1 MAFVSMVADMSER
14 EESLAPEPA
23 GYTRNGDDGHTEFGG
38 HGRVAKR
45 DARVVAFAECDEANA
60 SISVAVAMGGLPINL
75 TSMLVSVQND
85 LFDLAADLSVPLS
98 RQEPA
103 RARMVQGHIDRLERA
118 TQHFDADS
126 EDVSGTVLPGGTAGA
141 ALLYMSRAVVRRA
154 ERAVWIAL
162 EEYPDAV
169 NPLTARYLNRLSSM
183 LFVLARGPMPS
194 TGTLCGSRRHRC
206 SRSTPTLTT
215 TPPPKGPASRNRRTG
230 GPAPRRR

>member
-1 MAFVSMVADMSER
+1 MAFISIVADMSDR

-45 DARVVAFAECDEANA
+45 DARVAAFAECDEANA

-103 RARMVQGHIDRLERA
+103 PNRLQRAGELDQQGV
-118 TQHFDADS
+118 T
-126 EDVSGTVLPGGTAGA
+126 SGPVPPTASACPPRNHECSQGA
-141 ALLYMSRAVVRRA
+141 AQTITAKPA
-154 ERAVWIAL
+154 E
-162 EEYPDAV
+162 P
-169 NPLTARYLNRLSSM
+169 LNRLSS
-183 LFVLARGPMPS
+183 
-194 TGTLCGSRRHRC
+194 H
-206 SRSTPTLTT
+206 PTSETAPT
-215 TPPPKGPASRNRRTG
+215 APA
-230 GPAPRRR
+230 